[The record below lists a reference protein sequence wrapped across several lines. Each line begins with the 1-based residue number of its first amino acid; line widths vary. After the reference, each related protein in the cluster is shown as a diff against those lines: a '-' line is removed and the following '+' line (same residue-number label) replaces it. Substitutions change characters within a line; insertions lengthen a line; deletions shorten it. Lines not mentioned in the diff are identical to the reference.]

1 MTTNQP
7 TDLAV
12 GRIAGV
18 FGLHGELKCDPSS
31 AGRTVFSCG
40 SRLRCESMGG
50 SRSVTLAS
58 VREHKGRLLIRFEGV
73 DSATAAQNY
82 TPAALYAER
91 ERLDVGPG
99 EYLDVDLVGCVLYDG
114 SGAALG
120 TVERVD
126 HYPASDMLV
135 VGAKMVPM
143 VGAFIRS
150 IDIQRRRI
158 VVSLPPGLLDDDA
171 VEALD

>member
-31 AGRTVFSCG
+31 AGRTVFSRG
-40 SRLRCESMGG
+40 SRLRCETSDG

-58 VREHKGRLLIRFEGV
+58 VREHKGRLLIRFDGV
-73 DSATAAQNY
+73 DSATTAQGY
-82 TPAALYAER
+82 TPATLYAQR

-99 EYLDVDLVGCVLYDG
+99 EYLDVDLVGCVLYDTAG
-114 SGAALG
+114 VALG
-120 TVERVD
+120 SVERVD

-135 VGAKMVPM
+135 IDGKMVPM
-143 VGAFIRS
+143 VGAFIRA
-150 IDIQRRRI
+150 IDVPSRRI

-171 VEALD
+171 VDVVD